1 MYAYER
7 MFVLLKQLV
16 ICKTKLQNLVQ
27 ISKCW
32 FNLIFFCISWN
43 DFLSISS
50 FFKAQLNTNRDPD
63 TNPNSNV
70 DLLNWNFEIE
80 TQILIYVH
88 NKKIVHSNVMFSP
101 PTARRRDCSL
111 RCSSAA
117 SKL

>member
-1 MYAYER
+1 MLIE
-7 MFVLLKQLV
+7 FNFLLHQLE
-16 ICKTKLQNLVQ
+16 
-27 ISKCW
+27 W
-32 FNLIFFCISWN
+32 FSQHFE
-43 DFLSISS
+43 

-101 PTARRRDCSL
+101 PTARRRHCSL
-111 RCSSAA
+111 RCSSA
-117 SKL
+117 STKL